1 MIEFH
6 TESFTDD
13 ESANELNEL
22 VGTDVDE
29 LYNILGEMRDDAWIV
44 QFYWWRCNLPWVA
57 GCYLHRNH
65 RGFGISFLLQFSPS

>member
-29 LYNILGEMRDDAWIV
+29 LYNILGEMRDDAWNDEL
-44 QFYWWRCNLPWVA
+44 YWWRCNLPRF
-57 GCYLHRNH
+57 GRCHLHLH
-65 RGFGISFLLQFSPS
+65 HCGDGV